1 MKKSIFTSLVFLVF
15 LTNLTFAQTGAFRIK
30 NGAAMNIGYSNYRFL
45 TFGEGSTNANDG
57 PYALEYWDDGLN
69 FWTPFS
75 SGLSGSIQSTNYR
88 FFLSNNGKCGINM
101 RPDNVNSTSLNWN
114 TNALQVR
121 GYTQSHGYWTWSD
134 SSLKSNIQKI
144 DNALDKLIQL
154 SPVSYTYKNSDL
166 SGIKTTDANNAKN
179 ATLQAERTR
188 NQADNSQVKRFGLI
202 AQDVEKIFP
211 NLVST
216 FEGSPSVNYLELVPI
231 LIGSIKEQQK
241 TIEVLKQKVLDLE
254 SKTVY
259 TDVNATKLFQNT
271 PNPFKGLTVF
281 TYFIDEATVF
291 SSAVIEI
298 RDIMGILKAT
308 LPLSD
313 KSGLGKVSYNA
324 ENLSDGYYIY
334 SLKIDNNL
342 KDSKMML
349 ISE

>member
-1 MKKSIFTSLVFLVF
+1 MKKLLLPCFVFLVF
-15 LTNLTFAQTGAFRIK
+15 LTNMAFAQTGAFRIK
-30 NGAAMNIGYSNYRFL
+30 NGAAMNIGYSNYRYL
-45 TFGEGSTNANDG
+45 TFGEGASNANDG

-88 FFLSNNGKCGINM
+88 LFLSNNGKCGINM

-114 TNALQVR
+114 TNAFQVR

-144 DNALDKLIQL
+144 DNALDKLILL
-154 SPVSYTYKNSDL
+154 SPVSYSYKNSDL
-166 SGIKTTDANNAKN
+166 SGIKTTDTNNSKN
-179 ATLQAERTR
+179 ATLQAERAR
-188 NQADNSQVKRFGLI
+188 GQADNSQIKRFGLI
-202 AQDVEKIFP
+202 AQDVQKVFP

-241 TIEVLKQKVLDLE
+241 TIEQLKQKVLDLE

-259 TDVNATKLFQNT
+259 TDVNSTKLFQNT
-271 PNPFKGLTVF
+271 PNPFKGLTSF
-281 TYFIDEATVF
+281 SYFIDETTVF
-291 SSAVIEI
+291 KSAVIEI
-298 RDIMGILKAT
+298 RDIMGILKT
-308 LPLSD
+308 TIPLSD
-313 KSGLGKVSYNA
+313 KSGLGKVSFHA

>member
-1 MKKSIFTSLVFLVF
+1 MKKLLLPCFVFLVF
-15 LTNLTFAQTGAFRIK
+15 LTNLAFAQTGAFRIK
-30 NGAAMNIGYSNYRFL
+30 NGAAMNIGYSNYRYL
-45 TFGEGSTNANDG
+45 TFGEGASNANDG

-88 FFLSNNGKCGINM
+88 LFLSNNGKCGINM

-144 DNALDKLIQL
+144 DNALDKLILL
-154 SPVSYTYKNSDL
+154 SPVSYSYKNSDL
-166 SGIKTTDANNAKN
+166 SGIKTTDTNNSKN
-179 ATLQAERTR
+179 ATLQAERAR
-188 NQADNSQVKRFGLI
+188 GQADNSQIKRFGLI
-202 AQDVEKIFP
+202 AQDVQKVFP

-241 TIEVLKQKVLDLE
+241 TIEQLKQKVLDLE

-259 TDVNATKLFQNT
+259 TDVNSTKLFQNT
-271 PNPFKGLTVF
+271 PNPFKGLTSF
-281 TYFIDEATVF
+281 SYFIDETTVF
-291 SSAVIEI
+291 NSAVIEI
-298 RDIMGILKAT
+298 RDIMGVLKT
-308 LPLSD
+308 TIPLSD
-313 KSGLGKVSYNA
+313 KSGLGKVSFHA

>member
-1 MKKSIFTSLVFLVF
+1 MKKSLLPYFVFLVF
-15 LTNLTFAQTGAFRIK
+15 LTNMALAQTGAFRIK
-30 NGAAMNIGYSNYRFL
+30 NGAAMNIGYSNYRYL
-45 TFGEGSTNANDG
+45 TFGEGASNANDG

-75 SGLSGSIQSTNYR
+75 SGLSGTIQSTNYR
-88 FFLSNNGKCGINM
+88 LFLSNTGKCGINM
-101 RPDNVNSTSLNWN
+101 RPDNLNSTSLNWN

-144 DNALDKLIQL
+144 DNALDKLILL
-154 SPVSYTYKNSDL
+154 SPVSYSYKNSDL
-166 SGIKTTDANNAKN
+166 SGIKTTDPNNSKN
-179 ATLQAERTR
+179 ATLQAERAR
-188 NQADNSQVKRFGLI
+188 DQADNSEIKRFGLI
-202 AQDVEKIFP
+202 AQDVQKVFP

-241 TIEVLKQKVLDLE
+241 TIEQLKQKVLDLE
-254 SKTVY
+254 NRTVY
-259 TDVNATKLFQNT
+259 TDVNSTKLFQNT
-271 PNPFKGLTVF
+271 PNPFKGF
-281 TYFIDEATVF
+281 TSFSYFIDETTIF
-291 SSAVIEI
+291 NSAVIEI
-298 RDIMGILKAT
+298 RDIMGILKT
-308 LPLSD
+308 TIPLSD
-313 KSGLGKVSYNA
+313 KSDLGKVSFHA
-324 ENLSDGYYIY
+324 DNLSKGYYIY

>member
-1 MKKSIFTSLVFLVF
+1 MKKLLLPCFVFLVF
-15 LTNLTFAQTGAFRIK
+15 LTNLAFAQTGAFRIK
-30 NGAAMNIGYSNYRFL
+30 NGAAMNIGYSNYRYL
-45 TFGEGSTNANDG
+45 TFGEGASNANDG

-88 FFLSNNGKCGINM
+88 LFLSNNGKCGINM
-101 RPDNVNSTSLNWN
+101 RPDNVNSTALNWN

-144 DNALDKLIQL
+144 DNALDKLILL
-154 SPVSYTYKNSDL
+154 SPVSYSYKNSDL
-166 SGIKTTDANNAKN
+166 SGIKTTDTNNSKN
-179 ATLQAERTR
+179 ATLQAERAR
-188 NQADNSQVKRFGLI
+188 GQADNSQIKRFGLI
-202 AQDVEKIFP
+202 AQDVQKVFP

-241 TIEVLKQKVLDLE
+241 TIEQLKQKVLDLE

-259 TDVNATKLFQNT
+259 TDVNSTKLFQNT
-271 PNPFKGLTVF
+271 PNPFKGLTSF
-281 TYFIDEATVF
+281 SYFIDETTVF
-291 SSAVIEI
+291 NSAVIEI
-298 RDIMGILKAT
+298 RDIMGVLKT
-308 LPLSD
+308 TIPLSD
-313 KSGLGKVSYNA
+313 KSGLGKVSFHA

>member
-1 MKKSIFTSLVFLVF
+1 MKKLLLPCFVFLVF
-15 LTNLTFAQTGAFRIK
+15 LTNLAFAQTGAFRIK
-30 NGAAMNIGYSNYRFL
+30 NGAAMNIGYSNYRYL
-45 TFGEGSTNANDG
+45 TFGEGASNANDG

-88 FFLSNNGKCGINM
+88 LFLSNNGKCGINM

-144 DNALDKLIQL
+144 DNALDKLILL
-154 SPVSYTYKNSDL
+154 SPVSYSYKNSDL
-166 SGIKTTDANNAKN
+166 SGIKTTDTNNSKN
-179 ATLQAERTR
+179 ATLQAERAR
-188 NQADNSQVKRFGLI
+188 GQADNSQIKRFGLI
-202 AQDVEKIFP
+202 AQDVQKVFP

-241 TIEVLKQKVLDLE
+241 TIEQLKQKVLDLE

-259 TDVNATKLFQNT
+259 TDVNSTKLFQNT
-271 PNPFKGLTVF
+271 PNPFKGLTSF
-281 TYFIDEATVF
+281 SYFIDETTVF
-291 SSAVIEI
+291 NSAVIEI
-298 RDIMGILKAT
+298 RDIMGILKT
-308 LPLSD
+308 TIPLSD
-313 KSGLGKVSYNA
+313 KSGLGKVSFHA